1 MNSFTMLTK
10 ESSETLSREQ
20 LVLSR
25 EQLVSMYNDA
35 VEMIWFLESR
45 VRQLSEENDSVWES
59 YEELSRQHFG

>member
-1 MNSFTMLTK
+1 MNSFTMLT
-10 ESSETLSREQ
+10 EERSAD
-20 LVLSR
+20 LSR

-59 YEELSRQHFG
+59 YEEISRQYFG

>member
-1 MNSFTMLTK
+1 MNSFTMLT
-10 ESSETLSREQ
+10 EELSEA
-20 LVLSR
+20 LSR

-45 VRQLSEENDSVWES
+45 IRQLSEENDSVGES

>member
-10 ESSETLSREQ
+10 ESSET
-20 LVLSR
+20 LSR

-59 YEELSRQHFG
+59 YEELSNRYFI

>member
-1 MNSFTMLTK
+1 MNNFTMLT
-10 ESSETLSREQ
+10 EERSAD
-20 LVLSR
+20 LSR

-35 VEMIWFLESR
+35 IEMIWFLESR

>member
-1 MNSFTMLTK
+1 MNSCYACEEARNPFP
-10 ESSETLSREQ
+10 
-20 LVLSR
+20 

>member
-10 ESSETLSREQ
+10 ESSET
-20 LVLSR
+20 LSR

-45 VRQLSEENDSVWES
+45 VRQLSEFQKRMTLFGNLMKSSADSTS
-59 YEELSRQHFG
+59 ADIF

>member
-1 MNSFTMLTK
+1 MNSFTMLT
-10 ESSETLSREQ
+10 EELSEA
-20 LVLSR
+20 LSR

-59 YEELSRQHFG
+59 YEELSRQHFD

>member
-10 ESSETLSREQ
+10 ESSET
-20 LVLSR
+20 LSR

-45 VRQLSEENDSVWES
+45 VRQLSEENGSVWES